1 MELRYRLLANALEKA
16 NAEER
21 WTERE
26 NNEWNEIA

>member
-1 MELRYRLLANALEKA
+1 MELIYRLPANAMEEA
-16 NAEER
+16 NAQER